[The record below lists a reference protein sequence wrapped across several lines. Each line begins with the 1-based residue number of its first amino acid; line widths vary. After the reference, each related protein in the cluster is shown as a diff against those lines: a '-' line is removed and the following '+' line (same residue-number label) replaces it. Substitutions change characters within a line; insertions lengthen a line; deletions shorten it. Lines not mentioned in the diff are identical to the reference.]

1 MKHKVVEENGL
12 YMVLCK
18 KAWYTRWKY
27 ARDKKTPA
35 LVLVWKSKRAAQSYI
50 NFLPKQKIEI
60 EHAYSNIKIII
71 ST

>member
-1 MKHKVVEENGL
+1 VLNLLKNKLKYMKHKVVEENGL

-50 NFLPKQKIEI
+50 NFLPKK
-60 EHAYSNIKIII
+60 K
-71 ST
+71 